1 MNNVLTLRTCVRIMY
16 GTSGCKNGYGGS
28 RMNKKENAEDIII
41 EVHEDLLVDA
51 IYVRDINILAV
62 RSEEL
67 AEDILNQL
75 RVSGTQ

>member
-1 MNNVLTLRTCVRIMY
+1 
-16 GTSGCKNGYGGS
+16 
-28 RMNKKENAEDIII
+28 MNKKENAEDIII

-51 IYVRDINILAV
+51 IYVRDINVLAV

>member
-28 RMNKKENAEDIII
+28 RMKNAEDIII

-51 IYVRDINILAV
+51 IYVRDINVLAV